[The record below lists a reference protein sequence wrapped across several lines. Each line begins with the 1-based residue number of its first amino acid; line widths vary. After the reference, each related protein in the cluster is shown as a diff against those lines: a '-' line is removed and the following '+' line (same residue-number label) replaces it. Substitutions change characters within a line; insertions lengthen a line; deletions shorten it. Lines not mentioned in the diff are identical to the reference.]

1 MSQRSP
7 RPFRRWLVA
16 VLLAGVA
23 AAAFATPAFAE
34 SGLSPIVPSGATP
47 LARHIYNLYLLIS
60 PFAIF
65 IFLLV
70 EILLLIIIFKWRRS
84 RLPADYKPPQWHGNT
99 KLEVTWT
106 VIPFLI
112 LCVVGYFSFRE
123 LQQDFV
129 RPADSV
135 TNVDVHIMAHQ
146 YGWTY
151 TYPNGVTVD
160 SEGLQAGSAP
170 LVVPVGKLVR
180 LKIDSKDVIHSWWV
194 PDLGGKTDAVPGY
207 SNYTW
212 IKADHTGEWR
222 GECAE
227 LCGVGHATM
236 QIRVKAVSYSDYQ
249 AWLARQKASSQSS
262 PSPSASPSPSPS
274 ASPSPSPSPSPSGG

>member
-1 MSQRSP
+1 M
-7 RPFRRWLVA
+7 
-16 VLLAGVA
+16 
-23 AAAFATPAFAE
+23 
-34 SGLSPIVPSGATP
+34 
-47 LARHIYNLYLLIS
+47 ARNIYNLYLFIS

-84 RLPADYKPPQWHGNT
+84 RLPADYKPPQWHGNMA
-99 KLEVTWT
+99 LEITWT
-106 VIPFLI
+106 VIPFVI
-112 LCVVGYFSFRE
+112 LCAVGFYSFKE

-135 TNVDVHIMAHQ
+135 TDVNVTVMAHQ

-151 TYPNGVTVD
+151 TYPNGVTVN
-160 SEGLQAGSAP
+160 SEGLQASSSP

-180 LKIDSKDVIHSWWV
+180 LKLDSKDVIHSFWV

-212 IKADHTGEWR
+212 IQADKPGEWR

-236 QIRVKAVSYSDYQ
+236 QIRVKALPWSDYQ
-249 AWLARQKASSQSS
+249 AWLAQQKSAQASPSPGAS
-262 PSPSASPSPSPS
+262 PSPSASPSPGASASPS
-274 ASPSPSPSPSPSGG
+274 PGASPSPSPSPSGR

>member
-7 RPFRRWLVA
+7 RRLRRWLVA

-23 AAAFATPAFAE
+23 TAAFATPAFAE
-34 SGLSPIVPSGATP
+34 SGLNPIVPSGDTP
-47 LARHIYNLYLLIS
+47 MARNIYNLYLLIS

-84 RLPADYKPPQWHGNT
+84 RLPSDYKPPQWHGHT
-99 KLEVTWT
+99 GLEITWT

-112 LCVVGYFSFRE
+112 LIVVGYFSFLE

-135 TNVDVHIMAHQ
+135 TDLDVSVMAHQ

-151 TYPNGVTVD
+151 SYPDGVTVN
-160 SEGLQAGSAP
+160 SEGLQASDAP

-180 LKIDSKDVIHSWWV
+180 LKMDSKDVIHSFWV

-212 IKADHTGEWR
+212 IKADRAGEWR
-222 GECAE
+222 GQCAE
-227 LCGVGHATM
+227 LCGSGHATM
-236 QIRVKAVSYSDYQ
+236 QIRVKAVSESDFE
-249 AWLARQKASSQSS
+249 AWLAQQKAKSS
-262 PSPSASPSPSPS
+262 PSPSAAPSPSPS
-274 ASPSPSPSPSPSGG
+274 VAPSPSPSPTGG